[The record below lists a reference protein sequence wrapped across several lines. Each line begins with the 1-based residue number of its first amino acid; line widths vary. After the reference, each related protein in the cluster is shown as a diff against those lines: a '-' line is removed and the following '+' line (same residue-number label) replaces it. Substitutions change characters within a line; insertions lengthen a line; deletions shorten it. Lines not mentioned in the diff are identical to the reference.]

1 MIYGELGVK
10 PIALDS
16 KTRTISFWSKLITQE
31 GNKLSASVYQ
41 ILFHMHKNNI
51 IKSEYINNIKN
62 IINTYGFSGIWESQS
77 VANPK
82 WFNLAISQKLQDQYL
97 QN

>member
-16 KTRTISFWSKLITQE
+16 KTRAISFWSKLITQE

-51 IKSEYINNIKN
+51 IKSLSIQMVFRG
-62 IINTYGFSGIWESQS
+62 YGNHSR
-77 VANPK
+77 
-82 WFNLAISQKLQDQYL
+82 
-97 QN
+97 